1 MDSVTD
7 GVAFTLTVGMRLVGP
22 SGGRGSGGTTTPG
35 STLRGEREAAC
46 VGGVGRDL
54 VRDAGSVRSGDRGGL
69 TVLVAALELALGGDQ
84 VAPGAQVGPNELR
97 ELADGLE
104 DGQQGDR
111 QRGQY
116 RGDERPDCP
125 GVTPPR

>member
-1 MDSVTD
+1 M
-7 GVAFTLTVGMRLVGP
+7 L
-22 SGGRGSGGTTTPG
+22 
-35 STLRGEREAAC
+35 
-46 VGGVGRDL
+46 
-54 VRDAGSVRSGDRGGL
+54 SGDHDGP